1 MEWTAQ
7 VKRGFI
13 KTTDHRPTNHQPT
26 NQTPPTHRPTDS
38 MITDPVIIF
47 KRLDNRETIIL
58 QNTNTAEKMK
68 NYTSIYLIS
77 I

>member
-13 KTTDHRPTNHQPT
+13 KTTDHRPTNQPT
-26 NQTPPTHRPTDS
+26 RHHAPTDPPTIDS
-38 MITDPVIIF
+38 MITDPMIIF
-47 KRLDNRETIIL
+47 KRLDNREIIIL

>member
-26 NQTPPTHRPTDS
+26 RHHLLTDPPTIDS
-38 MITDPVIIF
+38 MITDPMIIF
-47 KRLDNRETIIL
+47 KRLDSREVTIL
-58 QNTNTAEKMK
+58 QNENTAGKMK
-68 NYTSIYLIS
+68 NHTFVYL
-77 I
+77 